1 MAHERTVYLAKAKNG
16 QYARADGTLTA
27 DARYAELFD
36 TPQAIVAWFHGE
48 DVETFQAVP
57 MTAVPKEIR

>member
-1 MAHERTVYLAKAKNG
+1 MARERTVYLAKAKNG

-48 DVETFQAVP
+48 DVGMFVP
-57 MTAVPKEIR
+57 VAMTAVPKAI